1 MRKLPVAIGIRDADR
16 LLTATEVMYPSGGA
30 TAPVGAKYLAV
41 LTVLEPTGTPGQY
54 TQSYRF
60 TTASVAGGQAK
71 HAAWNEGTNCST
83 LQHAQSLTA
92 VVFLEHI
99 RSV

>member
-60 TTASVAGGQAK
+60 TTARVAGGQAK
-71 HAAWNEGTNCST
+71 HAAWNEGTNRST
-83 LQHAQSLTA
+83 VQLAFYLTA
-92 VVFLEHI
+92 VVFV
-99 RSV
+99 RA